1 MTLAT
6 VLRPAA
12 GAQTLNP
19 GPPRL
24 GGMLLLLA
32 LEPLGL
38 PCDALMSAAAGLMAG
53 RGAAQHAAAA
63 AAVRAGAIVTAL
75 LLRLL

>member
-1 MTLAT
+1 MTLVT

-38 PCDALMSAAAGLMAG
+38 PCDELMSAAAGLMAG
-53 RGAAQHAAAA
+53 RGAAAAAA
-63 AAVRAGAIVTAL
+63 PVRAGATVAAL